1 MSTFGKGA
9 RTMSVKPQSIT
20 DLAEV
25 WDELTPVQQQF
36 MIQRAKGLVG
46 MNKMR
51 AAGVWPGDKIL
62 PAEFGSD
69 RTDKLTKQES

>member
-1 MSTFGKGA
+1 MKS
-9 RTMSVKPQSIT
+9 QSIS
-20 DLAEV
+20 DLAEY

-51 AAGVWPGDKIL
+51 AAGMWHGDDIL
-62 PAEFGSD
+62 QAESGSD
-69 RTDKLTKQES
+69 RTDKLPKHES

>member
-1 MSTFGKGA
+1 
-9 RTMSVKPQSIT
+9 MSVKPQSIS
-20 DLAEV
+20 DLAEY

-51 AAGVWPGDKIL
+51 AAGVWHGDEVL
-62 PAEFGSD
+62 RSESGSD
-69 RTDKLTKQES
+69 RTDKQPKQES

>member
-1 MSTFGKGA
+1 
-9 RTMSVKPQSIT
+9 MSVKPQSIS
-20 DLAEV
+20 DLAEY

-51 AAGVWPGDKIL
+51 AAGVWHGDEIL
-62 PAEFGSD
+62 RAESGSD
-69 RTDKLTKQES
+69 RTDKLPKQKS